1 MTTSSPAREFAVEI
15 VRKLRAAGHTALLA
29 GGCVRDLLLG
39 REPKDY
45 DVATTARPEQVR
57 ELFGHRRT
65 LAVGASFGVIVVVP
79 PRDSGAGQVEVATF
93 RTEGPYQ
100 DGRRPESVAFCTP
113 EEDARRRDF
122 TINGMFYDPI
132 DARVLDFVGGE
143 ADLAARVLRAIGDP
157 HARMREDKLRLLR
170 AVRFTATLDFTL
182 DETTAAAVRE
192 MADEIV
198 VVSQERIAQELRRM
212 LVDPHRRRAIELCES
227 VGLLAVILPEVP
239 IRLPS
244 GGRESSGSSPVEP
257 AVLSTVSIGTLKTS
271 CAEPEDLRPPLRE
284 DAGELTFKMLSLLEA
299 PSFELAFATLLYSLR
314 SRPTVYDICRRLKL
328 SNDETDRIEWLVAHQ
343 NDLAEAP
350 SQAQAR
356 LKRTLAHPYRD
367 DLVSLM
373 RVQRLARGE
382 DMRPVLFC
390 DEYLAN
396 TPQSVLDPPPLIT
409 GDDLKSLGLRPGPA
423 FKTLLDT
430 IRNAQLNGEIATR
443 EEAMTMARMA
453 EPSAHK

>member
-1 MTTSSPAREFAVEI
+1 MTTSSPPREFAVEI

-65 LAVGASFGVIVVVP
+65 LAVGASFGVIVVTG
-79 PRDSGAGQVEVATF
+79 PREAGHVEVATF
-93 RTEGPYQ
+93 RTEGPYH

-113 EEDARRRDF
+113 EEDAQRRDF

-157 HARMREDKLRLLR
+157 HERMREDKLRMLR
-170 AVRFTATLDFTL
+170 AVRFAATLDFAL
-182 DETTAAAVRE
+182 DEITAAAVRE

-212 LVDPHRRRAIELCES
+212 LVDPHRRRAVELCAD
-227 VGLLAVILPEVP
+227 VRLLNVILPELGGEREP
-239 IRLPS
+239 EGIRLP
-244 GGRESSGSSPVEP
+244 
-257 AVLSTVSIGTLKTS
+257 
-271 CAEPEDLRPPLRE
+271 LRKL
-284 DAGELTFKMLSLLEA
+284 DELTLLQQ
-299 PSFELAFATLLYSLR
+299 PSFELAFATLLHSLPA
-314 SRPTVYDICRRLKL
+314 RPVVYDICHRLRL

-343 NDLAEAP
+343 DDLADAP
-350 SQAQAR
+350 SQMPAR

-367 DLVSLM
+367 DLIALL
-373 RVQRLARGE
+373 RVKRLAHAA
-382 DMRPVLFC
+382 DMQPVLFC
-390 DEYLAN
+390 DEYLAK
-396 TPQSVLDPPPLIT
+396 TPQSIIDPPPLMT
-409 GDDLKSLGLRPGPA
+409 GDDLKSLGLKPGPE
-423 FKTLLDT
+423 FRTLLDAV
-430 IRNAQLNGEIATR
+430 RDAQLNGEIATHEQALVLVNTAIGR
-443 EEAMTMARMA
+443 D
-453 EPSAHK
+453 

>member
-39 REPKDY
+39 REPKDF

-79 PRDSGAGQVEVATF
+79 PRGSEAGQVEVATF

-113 EEDARRRDF
+113 EEDAQRRDF
-122 TINGMFYDPI
+122 TINGMFYDPVES
-132 DARVLDFVGGE
+132 RVLDFVGGE
-143 ADLAARVLRAIGDP
+143 ADLAACVLRAIGDP
-157 HARMREDKLRLLR
+157 HARMREDKLRMLR
-170 AVRFTATLDFTL
+170 AVRFAATLDFAL
-182 DETTAAAVRE
+182 DEVTAAAVRE
-192 MADEIV
+192 MAHEIV
-198 VVSQERIAQELRRM
+198 VVSHERIAQELRRM
-212 LVDPHRRRAIELCES
+212 LADGHRRRAIELCED
-227 VGLLAVILPEVP
+227 VGLLAVILPEVTELA
-239 IRLPS
+239 IRS
-244 GGRESSGSSPVEP
+244 RSGREQ
-257 AVLSTVSIGTLKTS
+257 TL
-271 CAEPEDLRPPLRE
+271 R
-284 DAGELTFKMLSLLEA
+284 MLALLEA

-328 SNDETDRIEWLVAHQ
+328 SNDETNRIEWLVARQH
-343 NDLAEAP
+343 DLGDAP
-350 SQAQAR
+350 SQTQAR

-367 DLVSLM
+367 DLIALM

-390 DEYLAN
+390 DEYLAR
-396 TPQSVLDPPPLIT
+396 TPQSVIDPPPLIT
-409 GDDLKSLGLRPGPA
+409 GDDLKSLGLKPGPE
-423 FKTLLDT
+423 FKTLLDE
-430 IRNAQLNGEIATR
+430 IRDAQLNDEITTHAA
-443 EEAMTMARMA
+443 AMEMARTLA
-453 EPSAHK
+453 ARP